1 MGNLCT
7 KTTVNAVD
15 RELLEQQMSSLWDF
29 KILVLGSGESGKS
42 TVVKQIRLVHKGKVF
57 SEEELARFR
66 EALLDNVVD
75 CCKAFCTAVVRFGRQ
90 FDDEED
96 AATAKVFMEAEDTHL
111 PLTPELGQK
120 VLKLWRSKAVTEI
133 MIMRDKFWILDSVD
147 WYFAN
152 VERFIESDFVPTE
165 EDCVM
170 ARVRTTGMVMTEFD
184 QPNQESKHEWD
195 KTIHWRVIDVGGQR
209 NERKKWI
216 HFFDDVKAILFVV
229 NLAGYNMVLFE
240 DDQQNRMME
249 ELELFRQVVNN
260 PVFATTPIFLFLNKK
275 DLFEQKIRKVGLEK
289 CFPDYK
295 GDNSVMDAMTFV
307 ANKFRETMPSTKFQG
322 EGENQTSTN
331 DRFHV
336 FMIASRLKMD
346 VKFAFGELKRI
357 LIDMNAK
364 SAIKATSKIAKRLDK

>member
-75 CCKAFCTAVVRFGRQ
+75 CCKVGTVGTDLHRVISPTLPPGVLHGRRPVWKAVRRRGGRGDRQ
-90 FDDEED
+90 SVHGSRGHTPAADAGNDPPATDDERCD
-96 AATAKVFMEAEDTHL
+96 LGLIAGHWAQ
-111 PLTPELGQK
+111 ELGQK

-184 QPNQESKHEWD
+184 QPNQESKHE
-195 KTIHWRVIDVGGQR
+195 
-209 NERKKWI
+209 
-216 HFFDDVKAILFVV
+216 
-229 NLAGYNMVLFE
+229 
-240 DDQQNRMME
+240 
-249 ELELFRQVVNN
+249 
-260 PVFATTPIFLFLNKK
+260 
-275 DLFEQKIRKVGLEK
+275 
-289 CFPDYK
+289 
-295 GDNSVMDAMTFV
+295 
-307 ANKFRETMPSTKFQG
+307 
-322 EGENQTSTN
+322 
-331 DRFHV
+331 
-336 FMIASRLKMD
+336 
-346 VKFAFGELKRI
+346 
-357 LIDMNAK
+357 
-364 SAIKATSKIAKRLDK
+364 